1 MEKYFNFKDKI
12 NVKEL
17 EEVANNIRNGG
28 IAIFPTE
35 TVYGIGTNGLIEDS
49 VKKIYEIKK
58 RPITKPINLLVSN
71 FGMIEMI
78 AKDISDIEYKLMK
91 KFFPGPF
98 TIILNKN
105 NIIPNIVTAGGTTVG
120 VRMPEGEIARSL
132 VELAGV
138 PIATPSANISDKPS
152 GISYESI
159 IDDFHGKIDYFID
172 GGESKFGIAS
182 TIVKVEEG
190 KPQILREGSI
200 SKEEIMKVLDL

>member
-49 VKKIYEIKK
+49 VKKIYKIKK

-71 FGMIEMI
+71 FEMIEMI

-120 VRMPEGEIARSL
+120 VRMPEGEIARNL
-132 VELAGV
+132 VEFAGV

-172 GGESKFGIAS
+172 GGESKLGIAS